1 MEAERLL
8 QKEEELATQRKAEGG
23 KKGRQSKQ
31 RLLGMKLV
39 SRETQPKKRQPRAK
53 DKVAAATGVP
63 REVLTVARKVRRA
76 DPEIAEKAEQ
86 GKLSLKEVADA
97 VGLVRKK
104 QVKPSVPKPA
114 KTEPIKKSAK
124 GKPAANQSP
133 WHDEFTELIDT
144 PDGVRTP
151 RCEHATF
158 YIHTTEA
165 FAAVVM
171 PEGDGWW
178 WYAGTDEDLGTED
191 HREDAENSLLDWFS
205 TNCKGDE

>member
-1 MEAERLL
+1 M
-8 QKEEELATQRKAEGG
+8 ATQRKAEGG

-133 WHDEFTELIDT
+133 WHDKFTELIDT
-144 PDGVRTP
+144 PDGVRTL

-158 YIHTTEA
+158 YIHTTKA
-165 FAAVVM
+165 FSAVVI
-171 PEGDGWW
+171 PDGDGWRW
-178 WYAGTDEDLGTED
+178 HAGTDDDQGSEE
-191 HREDAENSLLDWFS
+191 HRKDAEKNVLDWCS
-205 TNCKGDE
+205 MNCKHDE